1 MTIEAGQW
9 YLLLPE
15 NYKKNQMQP
24 AKCVKCNGEIE
35 FAMCENFK
43 VSMWFCPKCM
53 LVWFRNTY

>member
-53 LVWFRNTY
+53 LV